1 METLFEN
8 KRDLFVHVAV
18 ARPIA
23 GTLSYSI
30 PAPLIDQLDVGHVV
44 LVPLG
49 RRGAETGYVVGKTNT
64 VDFDVAKV
72 KPIHRLIDDQKV
84 FNAEQLAFFQWI
96 ARYYLVPLGM
106 VIQTAIPSQIRARVL
121 QVLRATEAGIEA
133 LTRQE
138 VPESNAP
145 ILREIISRPDLT
157 QKGLTRRLGHDF
169 DAAEVKRGVAA
180 LIRRAWIEWGEREIG
195 ETKGAISTVRL
206 KCPLN
211 EAMTRVPRAGKRM
224 RAIMDSL
231 DSAGGALD
239 LPNIIRSHGSSARQ
253 SLKRLDAEELLEW
266 GTREKRDALLEA
278 PALGPTEALKLNADQ
293 QAALDA
299 LTRPAVTG
307 CHLLYGVT
315 GSGKTE
321 VFLDAAEHTL
331 TQSKQ
336 VLVLVPEIGLT
347 PQLVGRFRARF
358 GDKVAV
364 LHSGLTG
371 GERLGE
377 WRKIRANVAQIAVGA
392 RSALFAPFSDLG
404 LIVVDEEHD
413 DSYKQDDGVPY
424 NARDLAVVLG
434 KLRSCPVV
442 LASATPSMESW
453 YNAQKEHYKLLHLPK
468 RATPRNVPKVQLV
481 DLTAMPL
488 EEGKPRPI
496 FAPEA
501 IDALQE
507 AFDAGGKA
515 IVLYNRRG
523 YATLIQCTSCGGTY
537 ECPNCGISMTLHQ
550 RSSRMCCH
558 YCNLSLSYTGECP
571 VCRSRSLEELG
582 KGTERVVEELEKLF
596 PQIPIAR
603 MDADSTTIRGAH
615 HRILTDFRSGKTR
628 LLVGTQIVAKGHD
641 FPDVH
646 TAVVVSA
653 DQGFRLPDFRAGERT
668 FSLLVQMAGRAGRGE
683 RAGHV
688 VVQTWKPDH
697 YVLKNL
703 DHVDDFY
710 RRELRLRDAM
720 RYPPFSRLCLVR
732 VDGVNRRVV
741 GDATAELAR
750 KLRQVAREHEA
761 VAVLGPALAALAKLV
776 GRWRYQIILRGQQL
790 NAFRQFIQA
799 VHPLLERSSKKGVR
813 VRWDVDPRSLL

>member
-1 METLFEN
+1 MGTIFETN
-8 KRDLFVHVAV
+8 RDLFAQVAV
-18 ARPIA
+18 ARPIGGA
-23 GTLSYSI
+23 LSYSI
-30 PAPLIDQLDVGHVV
+30 PAALIDQLEVGHVV

-72 KPIHRLIDDQKV
+72 KPIQRLIDDEKV
-84 FNAEQLAFFQWI
+84 FNAEQLHFFRWI
-96 ARYYLVPLGM
+96 ANYYLVPLGM

-121 QVLRATEAGIEA
+121 LVLRATEAGIEA

-138 VPESNAP
+138 VPEPTATL
-145 ILREIISRPDLT
+145 LREIISRPDLT
-157 QKGLTRRLGHDF
+157 QKGLLRRLGNDL
-169 DAAEVKRGVAA
+169 DAPEVKRGVSQ
-180 LIRRAWIEWGEREIG
+180 LVRREWIEWGEREIG
-195 ETKGAISTVRL
+195 ETKGAIRTVRL
-206 KCPLN
+206 TMPLN
-211 EAMTRVPRAGKRM
+211 EAMGVVPRAGKRM

-253 SLKRLDAEELLEW
+253 SLKRLDEEALLQW

-278 PALGPTEALKLNADQ
+278 PALGPTEALQLNGDQ
-293 QAALDA
+293 QVALEA
-299 LTRPAVTG
+299 LTTQNAAGTY
-307 CHLLYGVT
+307 LLYGVT

-377 WRKIRANVAQIAVGA
+377 WRKIRANEAQIAVGA
-392 RSALFAPFSDLG
+392 RSALFAPFSALG

-434 KLRSCPVV
+434 KLRACPVV

-453 YNAQKEHYKLLHLPK
+453 HNGKKEHYKVLHLPK
-468 RATPRNVPKVQLV
+468 RATPRNVPKVELV
-481 DLTAMPL
+481 DLTAIPVKDG
-488 EEGKPRPI
+488 EPRPI
-496 FAPEA
+496 FSDVA
-501 IDALQE
+501 ISALQD
-507 AFDAGGKA
+507 AFDAGGKG

-582 KGTERVVEELEKLF
+582 KGTERVVEELEDIF
-596 PQIPIAR
+596 PEIPIAR
-603 MDADSTTIRGAH
+603 MDADSTSIRGAH
-615 HRILTDFRSGKTR
+615 HRILADFRAGKTR

-732 VDGVNRRVV
+732 VDGVNRRQV

-750 KLRQVAREHEA
+750 TLRGLAKEHNG

-790 NAFRQFIQA
+790 KEFRRFIKT
-799 VHPLLERSSKKGVR
+799 VHPLLERASRKGVR

>member
-1 METLFEN
+1 MAALFETN
-8 KRDLFVHVAV
+8 RDLFAEIAV
-18 ARPIA
+18 ARPIG
-23 GTLSYSI
+23 GTLTYSI
-30 PAPLIDQLDVGHVV
+30 PPSLLDQLEVGHVV

-49 RRGAETGYVVGKTNT
+49 RRGAETGYVVAKTT
-64 VDFDVAKV
+64 EVDFDVAKV
-72 KPIHRLIDDQKV
+72 KPIQRLIDSQRV
-84 FNAEQLAFFQWI
+84 FDHRQLDFFRWI
-96 ARYYLVPLGM
+96 ANYYLVPLGM

-121 QVLRATEAGIEA
+121 LVLRATEAGIEA
-133 LTRQE
+133 LTQKQ
-138 VPESNAP
+138 VPDALAP
-145 ILREIISRPDLT
+145 VLREIISRPDLT
-157 QKGLTRRLGHDF
+157 KKGMIRRLSHDLE
-169 DAAEVKRGVAA
+169 AAEVKRSITSLV
-180 LIRRAWIEWGEREIG
+180 RREWIEWGEREIG
-195 ETKGAISTVRL
+195 ETKGAIRTVRL
-206 KCPLN
+206 SVPLA
-211 EAMTRVPRAGKRM
+211 EALARVPKAGKRM
-224 RAIMDSL
+224 RAIIDSM

-239 LPNIIRSHGSSARQ
+239 LPNVIRSHGSSARQ
-253 SLKRLDAEELLEW
+253 SLKRLDEHQLLEW
-266 GTREKRDALLEA
+266 GSREKRDALLEA
-278 PALGPTEALKLNADQ
+278 PALGPTEALELNGDQ
-293 QAALDA
+293 QRALDELIGTDA
-299 LTRPAVTG
+299 KGTY
-307 CHLLYGVT
+307 LLYGVT

-321 VFLDAAEHTL
+321 VFLGAAQHTL
-331 TQSKQ
+331 EQSKQ

-364 LHSGLTG
+364 LHSGLSG

-377 WRKIRANVAQIAVGA
+377 WRKIRANEAQIAVGA
-392 RSALFAPFSDLG
+392 RSALFAPFSNLG

-434 KLRSCPVV
+434 KIRGCPVV
-442 LASATPSMESW
+442 LASATPAMESW
-453 YNAQKEHYKLLHLPK
+453 HNAKTGHYSLLHLPE
-468 RATPRNVPKVQLV
+468 RATPRDVPIVQLV
-481 DLTAMPL
+481 DLTAIAV

-496 FAPEA
+496 FSNEA
-501 IDALQE
+501 VSALQG

-550 RSSRMCCH
+550 RSSRMSCH

-582 KGTERVVEELEKLF
+582 KGTERVVEELETLF
-596 PQIPIAR
+596 PDIPIAR
-603 MDADSTTIRGAH
+603 MDADTTRIRGAH
-615 HRILTDFRSGKTR
+615 HRILSDFRNGKTR

-668 FSLLVQMAGRAGRGE
+668 FCLLVQMAGRAGRGD

-732 VDGVNRRVV
+732 VDGVNRRQV

-750 KLRQVAREHEA
+750 NLRQIAREHDG

-790 NAFRQFIQA
+790 KEFRQFIR
-799 VHPLLERSSKKGVR
+799 VVRPHLERASRKGVR